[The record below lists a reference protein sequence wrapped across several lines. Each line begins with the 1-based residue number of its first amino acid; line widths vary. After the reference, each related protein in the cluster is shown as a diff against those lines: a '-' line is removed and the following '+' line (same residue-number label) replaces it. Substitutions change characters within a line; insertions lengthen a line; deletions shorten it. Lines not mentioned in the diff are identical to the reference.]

1 MARANTHLAQM
12 EMVFAALFRDA
23 QNDDHVAQTYDTD
36 ILARRYQSDLLDLRV
51 SAERVGVDAI
61 AIAKEIYDSLGQLV
75 EVSSTKAS

>member
-1 MARANTHLAQM
+1 MARANAHIAQM

-23 QNDDHVAQTYDTD
+23 QNDGHVAQTYDAE
-36 ILARRYQSDLLDLRV
+36 ILARRYQSDLLALWV
-51 SAERVGVDAI
+51 SVERVGVDAI